1 MFKSLVSF
9 VLNIVG
15 VAKDKVELNDS
26 NNELRTRQFNFKITP
41 TLYNKISIAS
51 KKIGK
56 SKSEIANAAISEFLE
71 RI

>member
-1 MFKSLVSF
+1 MFKSLVSL

-15 VAKDKVELNDS
+15 VTKDKVELNDS

-41 TLYNKISIAS
+41 TLYKKISKAS
-51 KKIGK
+51 EKIGK
-56 SKSEIANAAISEFLE
+56 SKSEIANIAISEFLE

>member
-15 VAKDKVELNDS
+15 VTKDKIELNNS

-41 TLYNKISIAS
+41 TLYKKISKAS
-51 KKIGK
+51 EKTGK
-56 SKSEIANAAISEFLE
+56 SKSEIANIAISEFLE